1 MLRGDFFIMAT
12 KHKTKKSGRQNYD
25 WTTIKADY
33 VSDPK
38 ATLRNIAKKY
48 GISMTT
54 VAKKSKADNWFAT
67 RQKTQSDIAT
77 KVITKTANKQANEL
91 AKEMELLGKMKDRVT
106 DTLSDPN
113 QFHRHIKVDAVTG
126 DIEDKL
132 LDKVDTRALKDTM
145 QVLKMIE
152 DMSRSLYN
160 IQKAE
165 AIQRHQIEA
174 ERLQLER
181 ERLELEKERNA
192 LRNGDV
198 GDSSKYGVV
207 LMPEVL
213 SNDE

>member
-1 MLRGDFFIMAT
+1 MAT

-25 WTTIKADY
+25 WNAIMIDY
-33 VSDPK
+33 CSDPK
-38 ATLRNIAKKY
+38 ATLKSISKKY
-48 GISMTT
+48 DIRYDT

-67 RQKTQSDIAT
+67 RKRHQSKVVSKALSKSAT
-77 KVITKTANKQANEL
+77 KQSNEL
-91 AKEMELLGKMKDRVT
+91 AKEMSMLSMMQGHIDKALKDSV
-106 DTLSDPN
+106 
-113 QFHRHIKVDAVTG
+113 QFNRHIKVDPITG
-126 DIEDKL
+126 DLTEEI
-132 LDKVDTRALKDTM
+132 LDKVDTRAAKDIM
-145 QVLKMIE
+145 QTLKMIE

-181 ERLELEKERNA
+181 ERLELEKERIA

>member
-1 MLRGDFFIMAT
+1 MAT

-67 RQKTQSDIAT
+67 RQKTQADIVT

-91 AKEMELLGKMKDRVT
+91 AKEMELLGKMKMHVT
-106 DTLSDPN
+106 KAVDDDV
-113 QFHRHIKVDAVTG
+113 QFNRHIKVDPLTG
-126 DIEDKL
+126 DLTEEVL
-132 LDKVDTRALKDTM
+132 AKVDTKAVKDIM
-145 QVLKMIE
+145 QTLKMIE

-192 LRNGDV
+192 LRNGDA

-207 LMPEVL
+207 LMPEVIT
-213 SNDE
+213 DGQ

>member
-1 MLRGDFFIMAT
+1 MDT
-12 KHKTKKSGRQNYD
+12 KKPKKSGRQNYD
-25 WTTIKADY
+25 WASIKLDY

-38 ATLRNIAKKY
+38 ATLRSISEKY
-48 GISMTT
+48 DISYFS
-54 VAKKSKADNWFAT
+54 VAKKSKADDWFAT
-67 RQKTQSDIAT
+67 RKKHQS
-77 KVITKTANKQANEL
+77 KVIARAISKTETKQANEL
-91 AKEMELLGKMKDRVT
+91 AKEMSMLSMMQGHIDKALKDSV
-106 DTLSDPN
+106 
-113 QFHRHIKVDAVTG
+113 QFNRHIKVDPITG
-126 DIEDKL
+126 DLTEEI
-132 LDKVDTRALKDTM
+132 LDKVDTRAAKDIM
-145 QVLKMIE
+145 QTLKMIE

>member
-1 MLRGDFFIMAT
+1 MA
-12 KHKTKKSGRQNYD
+12 KKPKKSGRQNYD
-25 WTTIKADY
+25 WAMIKTDY

-38 ATLRNIAKKY
+38 ATLRSISDKY
-48 GISMTT
+48 KIRYRT
-54 VAKKSKADNWFAT
+54 VAEKSRADDWFAT
-67 RQKTQSDIAT
+67 RRKHQQKVTQEAT
-77 KVITKTANKQANEL
+77 KKALSKIEKKQTNEL
-91 AKEMELLGKMKDRVT
+91 AKEMELLAKMKDVVT
-106 DTLSDPN
+106 DTLSDPS
-113 QFHRHIKVDAVTG
+113 QFHRHIKVDAITG
-126 DIEDKL
+126 DIEDRV
-132 LDKVDTRALKDTM
+132 LDKVDTRAMKDTM

-152 DMSRSLYN
+152 EMSRSLYN

-165 AIQRHQIEA
+165 AIQKHQIDA

-213 SNDE
+213 SNDK